1 MLLSYFISIVKKFG
15 ARNSFNRNHFFR
27 VMPHL
32 NGVGATSVAR
42 KAPLNGTLPSG
53 PGKVRHYF
61 SGTIFLDFP
70 NFI

>member
-1 MLLSYFISIVKKFG
+1 
-15 ARNSFNRNHFFR
+15 
-27 VMPHL
+27 MPHL
-32 NGVGATSVAR
+32 NGVGATSVAL
-42 KAPLNGTLPSG
+42 KAPLRGTLPSG